1 MSLIS
6 AEAGRSDLWEF
17 KVSLASKLH
26 PDQPGLHSET
36 SSPPKKELTKDIK
49 YLTAQRHPL
58 KGKCPSPASLYSIYY
73 ATLVCPAPPFS
84 DTQKPGE
91 LPYSILSLETEEA
104 A

>member
-6 AEAGRSDLWEF
+6 AEAGGSDLWEF

-36 SSPPKKELTKDIK
+36 SFPQKELTKDIK

-58 KGKCPSPASLYSIYY
+58 KGKSPSPASLYSIYY
-73 ATLVCPAPPFS
+73 ATLVCPVPHA
-84 DTQKPGE
+84 TQKPGE
-91 LPYSILSLETEEA
+91 LPYSILPLEAEEA